1 MGFWEY
7 TADELD
13 EAVRDAIA
21 YEKSRYMQECG
32 VDLNDYPDYLADVE
46 RQVRAGWPGGL
57 VYLFIV
63 RGTQVPYNL
72 KLKD

>member
-46 RQVRAGWPGGL
+46 RQVRAGWPG
-57 VYLFIV
+57 
-63 RGTQVPYNL
+63 
-72 KLKD
+72 